1 MTLPFSSLI
10 KRLFLSLRVS
20 CVQFSFSLL
29 NRTDIFNDKSFLQMK
44 QNFREH
50 ITYFQ
55 FRYIIYPSFIVVIT
69 LNHRKHR
76 LIYLLPFST
85 QKVSRTNCIRNC
97 QIFVVR
103 TISLVI
109 FISLFLFPLSQTPMT
124 NYHYIVAYLKILV
137 QV

>member
-1 MTLPFSSLI
+1 M
-10 KRLFLSLRVS
+10 
-20 CVQFSFSLL
+20 
-29 NRTDIFNDKSFLQMK
+29 
-44 QNFREH
+44 
-50 ITYFQ
+50 
-55 FRYIIYPSFIVVIT
+55 VIT

-76 LIYLLPFST
+76 LIYLLPIST
-85 QKVSRTNCIRNC
+85 QKVSRTNRIRNC